1 MRKFNQLFA
10 CFRKCFENILPF
22 SEIIFVLLQ
31 AYFRFAESGC
41 KRFVEQ
47 RMYQRMMND
56 ILKQINAGEV
66 SGVQFKERILD
77 KYDIACEL
85 VAFSNS
91 HGGKLVVGIKDKT
104 GETNALSYSEVQ
116 ETTNLL
122 SDIASENVVPSILIK
137 IDTVE
142 VEDGNLVVATVK
154 EGLNKPYHDNKG
166 IVWVKNGADKRKV
179 FDNAELAEMMT
190 DCGSFAPDE
199 AGVRDATVN
208 DLDATTIKQ
217 FLGNRFDR
225 VLENK
230 GLTGDAFNE
239 ASLDMICSAIAKG
252 HDCEKILRNL
262 RFIRPDGSLTVA
274 AMLLFG
280 KYTQRWMPM
289 MTAKCICFAGNSVGS
304 KVFRDKVNDA
314 DMEGN
319 LLHQYDTIMDF
330 FTRNLHNVQVGEE
343 FNSMGK
349 LEIPYTSLV
358 EFTVNSL
365 VHRSLNMKAPVR
377 IFIFDNRV
385 EIHSPGALPNGLTI
399 DDIKAGTSM
408 PRNMF
413 LFNNAIY
420 LLPYTGVGSGI
431 TRALDE
437 DINVT
442 FMNND
447 KAQEFVITVWREESN
462 QVEGESNQVEQKS
475 NEVEGKSNQ
484 VEDHNTGLRH
494 SDTDHDTRLRHSG
507 TDLDTSE
514 NDLDTRLRH
523 SGADLD
529 TSENDLDT
537 RLRHSDT
544 PKVSLSNKQRDIVN
558 FCSVPRTTKEILDR
572 IGVSMHSKNRERYIT
587 SLVAAGYLQMTN
599 PENPTASNQK
609 YKKVTIK

>member
-1 MRKFNQLFA
+1 MD
-10 CFRKCFENILPF
+10 
-22 SEIIFVLLQ
+22 
-31 AYFRFAESGC
+31 
-41 KRFVEQ
+41 
-47 RMYQRMMND
+47 D

-66 SGVQFKERILD
+66 SGVQFKECILD

-104 GETNALSYSEVQ
+104 GEINALSYSEIQ

-137 IDTVE
+137 IDTIE
-142 VEDGNLVVATVK
+142 VENGNLVFATVK

-217 FLGNRFDR
+217 FLGNRFER
-225 VLENK
+225 VLEKK

-262 RFIRPDGSLTVA
+262 RFIRPDGTLTVA

-289 MTAKCICFAGNSVGS
+289 MTAKCICFAGNSIGS

-319 LLHQYDTIMDF
+319 LLHQYDTIMGF
-330 FTRNLHNVQVGEE
+330 FTRNLHNVQVEEE

-377 IFIFDNRV
+377 IFIFMLIN
-385 EIHSPGALPNGLTI
+385 ALIL
-399 DDIKAGTSM
+399 
-408 PRNMF
+408 
-413 LFNNAIY
+413 
-420 LLPYTGVGSGI
+420 GI
-431 TRALDE
+431 TRLHMKWAHRRYEWSRWL
-437 DINVT
+437 ILAG
-442 FMNND
+442 M
-447 KAQEFVITVWREESN
+447 
-462 QVEGESNQVEQKS
+462 
-475 NEVEGKSNQ
+475 
-484 VEDHNTGLRH
+484 TGLAIQY
-494 SDTDHDTRLRHSG
+494 L
-507 TDLDTSE
+507 
-514 NDLDTRLRH
+514 
-523 SGADLD
+523 
-529 TSENDLDT
+529 
-537 RLRHSDT
+537 
-544 PKVSLSNKQRDIVN
+544 
-558 FCSVPRTTKEILDR
+558 
-572 IGVSMHSKNRERYIT
+572 
-587 SLVAAGYLQMTN
+587 LQMLLGFRAKSDDLGAIFNILVYT
-599 PENPTASNQK
+599 PCIITIAMGILGRWYPCRIHFLQK
-609 YKKVTIK
+609 K

>member
-1 MRKFNQLFA
+1 
-10 CFRKCFENILPF
+10 
-22 SEIIFVLLQ
+22 
-31 AYFRFAESGC
+31 
-41 KRFVEQ
+41 
-47 RMYQRMMND
+47 MMDD

-280 KYTQRWMPM
+280 KYTQRWLPM

-437 DINVT
+437 DVNVT

-447 KAQEFVITVWREESN
+447 KAQEFVITVWRGESN
-462 QVEGESNQVEQKS
+462 QVEGESNQVGNQVEEES
-475 NEVEGKSNQ
+475 NR

-494 SDTDHDTRLRHSG
+494 SDTDLDTDHDTFAEDH
-507 TDLDTSE
+507 DTQ
-514 NDLDTRLRH
+514 
-523 SGADLD
+523 
-529 TSENDLDT
+529 
-537 RLRHSDT
+537 LRHSDT
-544 PKVSLSNKQRDIVN
+544 DLDTDHDTFAENHDTIHSYHDTKRVPLTNKQKDIVN
-558 FCSVPRTTKEILDR
+558 FCSVPRTSREILER
-572 IGVSMHSKNRERYIT
+572 AGVVYHTKNIAKYIT

-599 PENPTASNQK
+599 PDNPTASNQK

>member
-1 MRKFNQLFA
+1 
-10 CFRKCFENILPF
+10 
-22 SEIIFVLLQ
+22 
-31 AYFRFAESGC
+31 
-41 KRFVEQ
+41 
-47 RMYQRMMND
+47 MMDD
-56 ILKQINAGEV
+56 ILKQIKAGEV
-66 SGVQFKERILD
+66 SGLQFKERILD

-104 GETNALSYSEVQ
+104 GEINALSYSEVQ

-137 IDTVE
+137 IDTIE
-142 VEDGNLVVATVK
+142 VEDGNLVIATVK

-166 IVWVKNGADKRKV
+166 VVWVKNGADKRKV

-217 FLGNRFDR
+217 FLGNRFER
-225 VLENK
+225 VLEKK
-230 GLTGDAFNE
+230 GLTSDAFNE

-262 RFIRPDGSLTVA
+262 RFIRPDGTLTVA

-289 MTAKCICFAGNSVGS
+289 MTAKCICFAGNSIGC

-330 FTRNLHNVQVGEE
+330 FTRNLHNVQVGDE

-349 LEIPYTSLV
+349 LEIPYASLV

-399 DDIKAGTSM
+399 DDIKAGTSL

-447 KAQEFVITVWREESN
+447 KAQEFVITVWR
-462 QVEGESNQVEQKS
+462 
-475 NEVEGKSNQ
+475 GKSNQ
-484 VEDHNTGLRH
+484 VEVESNQVSNEVREKSNQVEDESNQVSNEVRGKSNQVSNDVHGKSNQV
-494 SDTDHDTRLRHSG
+494 
-507 TDLDTSE
+507 E
-514 NDLDTRLRH
+514 NLGSKRVILT
-523 SGADLD
+523 
-529 TSENDLDT
+529 
-537 RLRHSDT
+537 
-544 PKVSLSNKQRDIVN
+544 NKQKDIVN
-558 FCSVPRTTKEILDR
+558 FCSVPRTSAEILER
-572 IGVSMHSKNRERYIT
+572 LGVSNQTKNRERYIT

-599 PENPTASNQK
+599 PDNPTASNQK
-609 YKKVTIK
+609 YKKVNIR

>member
-1 MRKFNQLFA
+1 
-10 CFRKCFENILPF
+10 
-22 SEIIFVLLQ
+22 
-31 AYFRFAESGC
+31 
-41 KRFVEQ
+41 
-47 RMYQRMMND
+47 MMND
-56 ILKQINAGEV
+56 ILKQIKAGEV

-142 VEDGNLVVATVK
+142 VGDGNLVVATVK

-217 FLGNRFDR
+217 FLGNRFER
-225 VLENK
+225 VLEKK

-262 RFIRPDGSLTVA
+262 RFIRPDGTLTVA

-330 FTRNLHNVQVGEE
+330 FTRNLHNVQVGDE

-447 KAQEFVITVWREESN
+447 KAQEFVITAWRGEGN
-462 QVEGESNQVEQKS
+462 QVG
-475 NEVEGKSNQ
+475 NEVHDKSNQ
-484 VEDHNTGLRH
+484 VEDLDTGLRYSNTDLDTGLRH
-494 SDTDHDTRLRHSG
+494 SD

-523 SGADLD
+523 SDTDLD
-529 TSENDLDT
+529 TQ
-537 RLRHSDT
+537 LRHSDT

-599 PENPTASNQK
+599 PDNPTASNQK
-609 YKKVTIK
+609 YKKVNKR

>member
-1 MRKFNQLFA
+1 MRD
-10 CFRKCFENILPF
+10 
-22 SEIIFVLLQ
+22 
-31 AYFRFAESGC
+31 
-41 KRFVEQ
+41 
-47 RMYQRMMND
+47 D
-56 ILKQINAGEV
+56 ILKQIKAGEV
-66 SGVQFKERILD
+66 SGMQFKERILD

-225 VLENK
+225 VLEKK

-289 MTAKCICFAGNSVGS
+289 MTAKCICFAGNSIGS

-442 FMNND
+442 FTNND

-462 QVEGESNQVEQKS
+462 QVEG
-475 NEVEGKSNQ
+475 KSNQ
-484 VEDHNTGLRH
+484 VEEKSNQVQDSDTRLRH
-494 SDTDHDTRLRHSG
+494 SDTDHDTSENDLDTRLRHSG

-514 NDLDTRLRH
+514 NDLDTQ
-523 SGADLD
+523 
-529 TSENDLDT
+529 
-537 RLRHSDT
+537 LRHSDT

-609 YKKVTIK
+609 YKKVTTK

>member
-1 MRKFNQLFA
+1 
-10 CFRKCFENILPF
+10 
-22 SEIIFVLLQ
+22 
-31 AYFRFAESGC
+31 
-41 KRFVEQ
+41 
-47 RMYQRMMND
+47 MMDD
-56 ILKQINAGEV
+56 ILKQIKAGEV

-217 FLGNRFDR
+217 FLGNRFER
-225 VLENK
+225 VLEKK

-262 RFIRPDGSLTVA
+262 RFIRPDGTLTVA

-330 FTRNLHNVQVGEE
+330 FTRNLHNVQVGDE

-447 KAQEFVITVWREESN
+447 KAQEFVITVWRGESN

-475 NEVEGKSNQ
+475 NEVQDS
-484 VEDHNTGLRH
+484 DTRLRH
-494 SDTDHDTRLRHSG
+494 SDTDHDTSENDLDTRLRHSG

-523 SGADLD
+523 SGTDLD

-599 PENPTASNQK
+599 PDNPTASNQK

>member
-1 MRKFNQLFA
+1 
-10 CFRKCFENILPF
+10 
-22 SEIIFVLLQ
+22 
-31 AYFRFAESGC
+31 
-41 KRFVEQ
+41 
-47 RMYQRMMND
+47 MYQRMMDD
-56 ILKQINAGEV
+56 ISKQIKAGEV

-199 AGVRDATVN
+199 AVVREATVN

-225 VLENK
+225 VLEKK

-262 RFIRPDGSLTVA
+262 RFIRPDGTLTVA

-280 KYTQRWMPM
+280 KYTQRWLPM

-330 FTRNLHNVQVGEE
+330 FTRNLHNVQVGAE

-399 DDIKAGTSM
+399 DDIKSGTSM

-462 QVEGESNQVEQKS
+462 QVEGESNQVGNQVEQKS
-475 NEVEGKSNQ
+475 NEVEEKSNQ

-523 SGADLD
+523 SGTDLD

-609 YKKVTIK
+609 YKKVTTK

>member
-1 MRKFNQLFA
+1 MD
-10 CFRKCFENILPF
+10 
-22 SEIIFVLLQ
+22 
-31 AYFRFAESGC
+31 
-41 KRFVEQ
+41 
-47 RMYQRMMND
+47 D

-142 VEDGNLVVATVK
+142 VEDGNLVIATVK

-217 FLGNRFDR
+217 FLGNRFER
-225 VLENK
+225 VLEKK

-262 RFIRPDGSLTVA
+262 RFIRPDGTLTVA

-289 MTAKCICFAGNSVGS
+289 MTAKCICFAGNSIGS

-365 VHRSLNMKAPVR
+365 VHRSLNIKAPVR

-447 KAQEFVITVWREESN
+447 KAQEFVITVWR
-462 QVEGESNQVEQKS
+462 GESNQ
-475 NEVEGKSNQ
+475 VEGKSNQ
-484 VEDHNTGLRH
+484 VQGKSNQVEEKSNQVQD
-494 SDTDHDTRLRHSG
+494 SDTRLRHPN
-507 TDLDTSE
+507 TNLDTSE

-523 SGADLD
+523 SGTDFDTQLRHSGTDLD
-529 TSENDLDT
+529 TQ
-537 RLRHSDT
+537 LRHSDT

-558 FCSVPRTTKEILDR
+558 FCSVPRTAKEILDR
-572 IGVSMHSKNRERYIT
+572 IGVSMHSKNRERHIT

-609 YKKVTIK
+609 YKKVTTTK

>member
-1 MRKFNQLFA
+1 
-10 CFRKCFENILPF
+10 
-22 SEIIFVLLQ
+22 
-31 AYFRFAESGC
+31 
-41 KRFVEQ
+41 
-47 RMYQRMMND
+47 MMDD

-225 VLENK
+225 VLEKK

-262 RFIRPDGSLTVA
+262 RFIRPDGTLTVA

-280 KYTQRWMPM
+280 KYTQRWLPM
-289 MTAKCICFAGNSVGS
+289 MTAKCICFAGNSIGS

-330 FTRNLHNVQVGEE
+330 FTRNLHNVQVGDE

-377 IFIFDNRV
+377 VFIFDNRV

-462 QVEGESNQVEQKS
+462 QVEKKSNQ
-475 NEVEGKSNQ
+475 VEGKSNQ
-484 VEDHNTGLRH
+484 VEGKSNQVQDSDTGLRH
-494 SDTDHDTRLRHSG
+494 SDTDLDTRLRHSG

-514 NDLDTRLRH
+514 NDLDTQ
-523 SGADLD
+523 
-529 TSENDLDT
+529 
-537 RLRHSDT
+537 LRHSDT

-558 FCSVPRTTKEILDR
+558 FCSVPRTTAEIMERL
-572 IGVSMHSKNRERYIT
+572 GLSNQTKNRERYIT

-609 YKKVTIK
+609 YKKVTTK

>member
-1 MRKFNQLFA
+1 M
-10 CFRKCFENILPF
+10 
-22 SEIIFVLLQ
+22 
-31 AYFRFAESGC
+31 
-41 KRFVEQ
+41 
-47 RMYQRMMND
+47 
-56 ILKQINAGEV
+56 
-66 SGVQFKERILD
+66 
-77 KYDIACEL
+77 
-85 VAFSNS
+85 
-91 HGGKLVVGIKDKT
+91 
-104 GETNALSYSEVQ
+104 SYSEVQ

-142 VEDGNLVVATVK
+142 VEDGNLVIATVK

-217 FLGNRFDR
+217 FLGNRFER
-225 VLENK
+225 VLEKK

-262 RFIRPDGSLTVA
+262 RFIRPDGTLTVA

-289 MTAKCICFAGNSVGS
+289 MTAKCICFAGNSIGS

-330 FTRNLHNVQVGEE
+330 FTRNLHNVQVGDE

-437 DINVT
+437 DVNVT

-462 QVEGESNQVEQKS
+462 QVEVESNEVGNQVE
-475 NEVEGKSNQ
+475 EKSNQ
-484 VEDHNTGLRH
+484 VEWKSNQVEKKSNQVGNEVHDKSNHVEDHNSGLRHSDTDSDTGLRH
-494 SDTDHDTRLRHSG
+494 SDTK
-507 TDLDTSE
+507 
-514 NDLDTRLRH
+514 
-523 SGADLD
+523 
-529 TSENDLDT
+529 
-537 RLRHSDT
+537 
-544 PKVSLSNKQRDIVN
+544 KVSLSNKQRDIVN
-558 FCSVPRTTKEILDR
+558 FCSVPRTTAEIMERL
-572 IGVSMHSKNRERYIT
+572 GLSNQTKNRERYIT

-599 PENPTASNQK
+599 PDNPTASNQK
-609 YKKVTIK
+609 YKKVNKR